1 MWSLLSNNPIAYS
14 LSAFSF
20 KRCLFV
26 RKNRHMYNAVKQ
38 NQTEHAVY
46 HSRSTFFSQNL
57 FYKWK
62 CTNKQNHNVQDVTPW
77 AHNGGRSPVLQG
89 KGKVCVGRLQTLCF
103 QRSVSTFTFPI
114 RSLFLLH
121 ISTRVHSDTHTSQVS
136 AIYASARIQLQWTQL
151 SSKDSIYWPLFWTG
165 ALILYEP
172 QSRAW
177 FFLEGILFFPQF
189 LVSPS
194 RCGLASLGGGVQT
207 QFPGSRLQSVSAC
220 SPCRNWASVDV
231 WTQWASLCALRFSHR
246 WITCFEFPQWVMT
259 SKITINKSVSDII
272 RTTAEMRLGQQSGLC
287 LSAPVLT
294 GYVRI
299 RSPATKTNQIR
310 QAYFLPMTHRS
321 LTDKLLQKHTF

>member
-1 MWSLLSNNPIAYS
+1 
-14 LSAFSF
+14 
-20 KRCLFV
+20 
-26 RKNRHMYNAVKQ
+26 MYNAVKQ
-38 NQTEHAVY
+38 NQTEHDVY

-136 AIYASARIQLQWTQL
+136 AIYASARIQLHEHNCPQRTPYIGRCSELEHQFCMNR
-151 SSKDSIYWPLFWTG
+151 KVGPVFFGGKSIFSAIFGFTFKVWPCV
-165 ALILYEP
+165 P
-172 QSRAW
+172 
-177 FFLEGILFFPQF
+177 
-189 LVSPS
+189 
-194 RCGLASLGGGVQT
+194 LAVVFKHS
-207 QFPGSRLQSVSAC
+207 SRLKAAVCVCLQSMPKLGECGCV
-220 SPCRNWASVDV
+220 NTVGFFM
-231 WTQWASLCALRFSHR
+231 CAAIFTPDELPALSFRSGLWHQR
-246 WITCFEFPQWVMT
+246 SRLIKESQT
-259 SKITINKSVSDII
+259 II

-321 LTDKLLQKHTF
+321 LTDKLLQKYTF